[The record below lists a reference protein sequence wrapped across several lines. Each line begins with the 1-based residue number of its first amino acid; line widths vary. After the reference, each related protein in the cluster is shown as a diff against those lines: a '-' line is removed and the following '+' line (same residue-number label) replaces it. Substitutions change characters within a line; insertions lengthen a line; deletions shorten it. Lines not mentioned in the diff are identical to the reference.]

1 MADEI
6 KTKKNTQASRHT
18 RPPMGRGGNRGNSGF
33 SRGGSRGPR
42 RATERE
48 KPEYDQKIIDVR
60 RVARVVSGGRRF
72 SFSVAL
78 VAGNRKGKVGVGLG
92 KASDTTLAIDKAM
105 RDAKRTM
112 LTLTLTKTMSIP
124 HETAAKYCSARV
136 LIKPAHGRGLVAGS
150 SVRNVLA
157 LGGITDVNAKLLSK
171 TKNKLNNA
179 RAAME
184 ALRVFAA

>member
-1 MADEI
+1 
-6 KTKKNTQASRHT
+6 
-18 RPPMGRGGNRGNSGF
+18 MGRGGNRGNSGF

-184 ALRVFAA
+184 ALRVFAE